1 MKRLTKTYADGTHGV
16 ADNLPC
22 GENSYAFKDLLIHT
36 LGEYEDLGI
45 TPDQVRQMDAEFAR
59 ASKELAE
66 YRKAEM
72 QPTAG
77 SWHRVADGDLPKH
90 ANRVLVY
97 IKYKASDRIPPHGV
111 ANYAGGKWWYPSD
124 REITGEAQVIA
135 WMELPEY
142 EEEQP

>member
-1 MKRLTKTYADGTHGV
+1 MRLIDADAFKNQV
-16 ADNLPC
+16 AAIAIKDNLPADKC
-22 GENSYAFKDLLIHT
+22 CALCTLI
-36 LGEYEDLGI
+36 
-45 TPDQVRQMDAEFAR
+45 Q
-59 ASKELAE
+59 
-66 YRKAEM
+66 M
-72 QPTAG
+72 QPTAD

-135 WMELPEY
+135 WMELPGHK
-142 EEEQP
+142 EE